1 MRIFWEKEYPFVSD
15 IDGQEILS
23 LTVDNDLIRV
33 VGKQPP
39 DSLNSMDDR
48 LGISLNTVFITIPL
62 FSEYFLFCLAACRF
76 YLVPFLR
83 FLARIP
89 YSRD

>member
-1 MRIFWEKEYPFVSD
+1 VRIFWEKEYPFASD
-15 IDGQEILS
+15 IDSQEILS
-23 LTVDNDLIRV
+23 LTVYKDLICV

-62 FSEYFLFCLAACRF
+62 FSEYFLFCLAACCF

-83 FLARIP
+83 SFTGIP
-89 YSRD
+89 NSSG

>member
-48 LGISLNTVFITIPL
+48 LGISFHTVFYHHPIDFCLLPLLPGCVLFLSYPL
-62 FSEYFLFCLAACRF
+62 FKILYWNS
-76 YLVPFLR
+76 
-83 FLARIP
+83 
-89 YSRD
+89 YSSG